1 MVNFLESFSFK
12 EHFYATFVQTPHF
25 FIIVYVENENNWKI
39 KETHKISL
47 QFPRLHNPLC
57 QFNSRIAKDVQLK
70 EVLEEVANLTSL
82 ANLANL
88 TSLANLA
95 NLTSLENLANLT
107 SQNRVAILKTYGID
121 SAIDRSAEL
130 GVIGLGLAVSGL
142 AFVGMLG
149 VAELVSVF
157 VEPNLNYP

>member
-1 MVNFLESFSFK
+1 M
-12 EHFYATFVQTPHF
+12 
-25 FIIVYVENENNWKI
+25 
-39 KETHKISL
+39 SL
-47 QFPRLHNPLC
+47 QFPRLQNSLC
-57 QFNSRIAKDVQLK
+57 QFNSRLAKDVQLK

-82 ANLANL
+82 ANLSNL

-95 NLTSLENLANLT
+95 NLTSLESLANLT

-130 GVIGLGLAVSGL
+130 GVIGLAVSGL

-157 VEPNLNYP
+157 V

>member
-1 MVNFLESFSFK
+1 MI
-12 EHFYATFVQTPHF
+12 
-25 FIIVYVENENNWKI
+25 FIIVHLENENNWKI
-39 KETHKISL
+39 NEAHKISV
-47 QFPRLHNPLC
+47 QFPGLQNPKC

-70 EVLEEVANLTSL
+70 EVLEEVANLTSM
-82 ANLANL
+82 
-88 TSLANLA
+88 ANLA

-130 GVIGLGLAVSGL
+130 GVIGLAVSGL

-157 VEPNLNYP
+157 V

>member
-1 MVNFLESFSFK
+1 V
-12 EHFYATFVQTPHF
+12 
-25 FIIVYVENENNWKI
+25 
-39 KETHKISL
+39 
-47 QFPRLHNPLC
+47 QFPGLQNPKC

-70 EVLEEVANLTSL
+70 EVLEEVANLTSM
-82 ANLANL
+82 
-88 TSLANLA
+88 ANLA

-130 GVIGLGLAVSGL
+130 GVIGLAVSGL

-149 VAELVSVF
+149 VAELVSV
-157 VEPNLNYP
+157 